1 MSDSL
6 QITCDNM
13 ALGDDGKMRLFES
26 MHSALADLS
35 NDPTEVVARIHPA
48 KQKTFDAIV
57 NGANIEVAV
66 RNNRG
71 GQANVTIHDDILLYV
86 NVPGGGEP
94 HPLSYASIMG
104 RHRRSFG
111 EVHARGFDANAEPVI
126 RQMPDRSFRLVFCT
140 MPPRAHVLGEAFD
153 MNDFAKRLIK
163 LTDAQITWDDRDVF
177 HIASAKE
184 ADIRAILQFLQ
195 SYGKD

>member
-1 MSDSL
+1 
-6 QITCDNM
+6 
-13 ALGDDGKMRLFES
+13 
-26 MHSALADLS
+26 
-35 NDPTEVVARIHPA
+35 
-48 KQKTFDAIV
+48 V

-86 NVPGGGEP
+86 NVPDGGEP

-163 LTDAQITWDDRDVF
+163 LTDAKITWDDRDVYPRHPSVLAVLRQGLRTAF
-177 HIASAKE
+177 ARAAASNARCFE
-184 ADIRAILQFLQ
+184 VAEVPGANF
-195 SYGKD
+195 S